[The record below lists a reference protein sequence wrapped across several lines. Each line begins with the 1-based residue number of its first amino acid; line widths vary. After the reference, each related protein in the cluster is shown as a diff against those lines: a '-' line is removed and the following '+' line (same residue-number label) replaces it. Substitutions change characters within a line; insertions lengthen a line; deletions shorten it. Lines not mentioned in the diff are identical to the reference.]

1 MRNEPDILTTDLS
14 WNGTLKHRKS
24 TRFIVIHHAATDIAD
39 IVSIHNM
46 HRNLGWSG
54 IGYNFYVRKSGNIY
68 EGRGWDHQG
77 AHTLGYNDES
87 IGICCEGYYHKD
99 EKG

>member
-39 IVSIHNM
+39 IEQHPK
-46 HRNLGWSG
+46 LD
-54 IGYNFYVRKSGNIY
+54 
-68 EGRGWDHQG
+68 GR
-77 AHTLGYNDES
+77 TMTMLLVPKKN
-87 IGICCEGYYHKD
+87 K
-99 EKG
+99 